1 MKIYVNPD
9 AAGFPNG
16 HFYEESVHGPRRLLV
31 PDPTYVRRKIEMAQ
45 PDGGVILVDDSS
57 DFPPLIDGGPNPD
70 TKIPPDAVEITSEQ
84 YRDLLEN
91 VGRRKVQ
98 IVNGDM
104 QVVEHTPPPPP
115 LDQIKSAA
123 ASAIDFAAGAA
134 RARYITIAPG
144 QEATYQIK
152 AEQAAA
158 YKSAGYPAD
167 ASPWALIDLEAQAT
181 GSTPRDTADL
191 VLATRDAWVQIAAQI
206 EAARIGGKQ
215 AVAQAADGAAVDAAR
230 DTTLAALEVM

>member
-1 MKIYVNPD
+1 MITR
-9 AAGFPNG
+9 
-16 HFYEESVHGPRRLLV
+16 S
-31 PDPTYVRRKIEMAQ
+31 TYVKKVPLEGKPYADAQ
-45 PDGGVILVDDSS
+45 GNFIGIFAGLRHNTHEVVVETEDVLNDEGVVIATNVLSRT
-57 DFPPLIDGGPNPD
+57 D
-70 TKIPPDAVEITSEQ
+70 TVISTTVESPAPVDAVELAEI
-84 YRDLLEN
+84 
-91 VGRRKVQ
+91 
-98 IVNGDM
+98 
-104 QVVEHTPPPPP
+104 PPPP
-115 LDQIKSAA
+115 LTQIKAAA
-123 ASAIDFAAGAA
+123 ASAIDSAAGAA

-181 GSTPRDTADL
+181 GSTPRNTADL

-230 DTTLAALEVM
+230 DVTLATLEAI